1 MAAAGLAVNTVYG
14 AQPYWPE
21 KKLRICITGAA
32 ASREALRAHAAAT
45 RRAAAAAA
53 GRRADA
59 RQKGRNAEKVH
70 APVASRQAP
79 AASSRRTWRSG

>member
-32 ASREALRAHAAAT
+32 AREALRAHAAAT

-53 GRRADA
+53 GATRGRAF
-59 RQKGRNAEKVH
+59 KGTQR
-70 APVASRQAP
+70 
-79 AASSRRTWRSG
+79 